1 MKTPIDLRRDSA
13 GSMAVGLPEEGN
25 ITDIYTVG
33 DDRLL
38 MIKDD
43 AVYEIK
49 MADMIDQGRLNPII
63 PNIQQRL
70 LSEGSRSEI
79 VKSVLI
85 TSGRLFDPSY
95 LQKLDCQ
102 KIRNIAILAT
112 EELVAMGRIATLT
125 DKEVRGHLEALKGQK
140 LKDGLIIPNLDDAR
154 QRAKNFLQRADHF
167 CREIFHI
174 TREFEKG
181 FGDLDNLLKRAK
193 AEKPANDDFLG
204 FLERS
209 VPYLKFIRNARNA
222 VEHPIP
228 QKRVDIRNFQLT
240 DGAQIKPPSISII
253 HPKTPEP
260 EASLSDFFLG
270 TVLSLKNLYGHWIA
284 HLCARH
290 ADFGGFSVGVM
301 STPQDR
307 REAIHSDFMYAV
319 AMDGK
324 MQPVG

>member
-1 MKTPIDLRRDSA
+1 MKVPIDLRRDSA
-13 GSMAVGLPEEGN
+13 GSMTVGLPEEGN
-25 ITDIYTVG
+25 ITDLYTVG

-49 MADMIDQGRLNPII
+49 MADMIDPGRSNPII

-70 LSEGSRSEI
+70 LSEGSKSEL
-79 VKSVLI
+79 VQSVLI

-95 LQKLDCQ
+95 LRNLDCP
-102 KIRNIAILAT
+102 KIRNIAISAT
-112 EELVAMGRIATLT
+112 EELVSMGRIAILT
-125 DKEVRGHLEALKGQK
+125 DKEVKDHLEAIKGQK

-167 CREIFHI
+167 CREIFYI
-174 TREFEKG
+174 TREFERG
-181 FGDLDNLLKRAK
+181 FGDLDGLIRKAK
-193 AEKPANDDFLG
+193 AEKPANDDFVE

-222 VEHPIP
+222 MEHPIL
-228 QKRVDIRNFQLT
+228 QKRIDIRNFELT
-240 DGAQIKPPSISII
+240 DGAQIKPPSIAII

-260 EASLSDFFLG
+260 EASLSDFFLA
-270 TVLSLKNLYGHWIA
+270 TVFSLQNLYGQWIA

-290 ADFGGFSVGVM
+290 ANFGGLSVGVM
-301 STPQDR
+301 STPQER
-307 REAIHSDFMYAV
+307 RAAVRSDFMYAI
-319 AMDGK
+319 AMGGK
-324 MQPVG
+324 MRPVG